1 MIVATVRD
9 GSNPGRAGDSPQR
22 QSPSPARAGRNEGG
36 LDCTEQNGQTP
47 GDIFGFAQSYKT
59 GAPGSAGATSSN
71 PDVTIQAGQLD
82 EGLSGVTGSQITD
95 TGLHGSDGGHPQGGG
110 DSVRY
115 TDPFGYMGNA
125 NRDVTAPNQVGGP
138 SDSTKMIDGFS
149 PGPTL
154 PVLQNNRP
162 VSTGAG
168 EGTVAG
174 ASHPDAMATGPQPRN
189 GNSGSA
195 AGPKHPNAGR

>member
-22 QSPSPARAGRNEGG
+22 QSPSPARHGRGDGG
-36 LDCTEQNGQTP
+36 LDPTEQNGQTP

-71 PDVTIQAGQLD
+71 ADVTIQAGQLD
-82 EGLSGVTGSQITD
+82 EGLSGVTGSQVTD
-95 TGLHGSDGGHPQGGG
+95 TGMPGSAGGRPQGGG

-125 NRDVTAPNQVGGP
+125 NREVTASNQVGGP
-138 SDSTKMIDGFS
+138 SDSTKFIDGFA

-154 PVLQNNRP
+154 PVLESNRP

-168 EGTVAG
+168 EGHVAG
-174 ASHPDAMATGPQPRN
+174 ASHPDAMSHGPQPRN
-189 GNSGSA
+189 GNNDA
-195 AGPKHPNAGR
+195 AGPRHPNAGH